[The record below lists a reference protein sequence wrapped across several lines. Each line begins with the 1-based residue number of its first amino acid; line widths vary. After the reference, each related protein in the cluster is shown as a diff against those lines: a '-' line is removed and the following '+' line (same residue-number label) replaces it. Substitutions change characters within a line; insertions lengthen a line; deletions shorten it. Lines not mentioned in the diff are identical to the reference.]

1 MRTYDD
7 KMFIETF
14 EHQYTWLNGF
24 MRNVRRYGKKAALI
38 DPATDRS
45 WTYTQLNQEANQ
57 LAHALR
63 QDGVGKNDVVMSVL
77 PNCPEFC
84 FAYIGPRKIGA
95 IINLANYKLSFGEL
109 ALLIDHNCPK
119 VILYAADVADMVT
132 KAVEKAEHKP
142 VRLVMADNLEG
153 REVPEG
159 HYSYEAYV
167 AAQPKNDPEMDFVP
181 HIYDEVIRMC
191 TSGTSALPKS
201 VPLNDINEV
210 LSAHDAIMH
219 YPLNVKDVC
228 MNWLKRCWYCATTV

>member
-1 MRTYDD
+1 MRTYND

-142 VRLVMADNLEG
+142 VRLVMADNQEG

-201 VPLNDINEV
+201 VPLNDFNEV
-210 LSAHDAIMH
+210 L
-219 YPLNVKDVC
+219 
-228 MNWLKRCWYCATTV
+228 

>member
-24 MRNVRRYGKKAALI
+24 MRNVRRYGKKAALL

-142 VRLVMADNLEG
+142 VRLVMADNLEEKFL
-153 REVPEG
+153 RVTT
-159 HYSYEAYV
+159 AM
-167 AAQPKNDPEMDFVP
+167 KLMWP
-181 HIYDEVIRMC
+181 HSRKMIRKWISCLIFMM
-191 TSGTSALPKS
+191 K
-201 VPLNDINEV
+201 
-210 LSAHDAIMH
+210 
-219 YPLNVKDVC
+219 
-228 MNWLKRCWYCATTV
+228 